1 MPDVDTTDVKDQEVT
16 LWDHTVRRLGAFWE
30 HEPLVLVFLR
40 HYG

>member
-1 MPDVDTTDVKDQEVT
+1 MPSLDARTFQNLEVA
-16 LWDHTVRRLGAFWE
+16 LWDKSIRRLGEFWE